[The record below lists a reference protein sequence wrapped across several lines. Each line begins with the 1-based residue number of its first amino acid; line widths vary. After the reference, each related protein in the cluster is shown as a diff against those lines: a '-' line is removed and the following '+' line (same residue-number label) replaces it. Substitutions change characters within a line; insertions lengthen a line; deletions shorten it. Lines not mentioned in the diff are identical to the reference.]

1 MHSLNKVGIFAG
13 SFDPVHEGHL
23 AFARQAIEECGLDK
37 VFFLVEPRP
46 RRKQGV
52 RALEHRAK
60 MVQLAIKNEK
70 QMGSIMLEQTRFTVA
85 ETLPILKARFKGAD
99 LHLLFGDDVL
109 KHLAGW
115 PHIEELLNGVGFI
128 IGIRSNSDAAIR
140 ATLKTLEKTRGIKVN
155 YTIFKSTA
163 PDISSTRIRI
173 ALKRGQQVQGLTR
186 PVLRYVQTHGLY
198 TQSGLE

>member
-1 MHSLNKVGIFAG
+1 MKRVGIFAG

-23 AFARQAIEECGLDK
+23 AFARQAIQECKLEK

-60 MVQLAIKNEK
+60 MVQLATKNEAS
-70 QMGSIMLEQTRFTVA
+70 MGSILLDHTRFTVA
-85 ETLPILKARFKGAD
+85 ETLPMLKARFKGAE

-115 PHIEELLNGVGFI
+115 PHIDELLSGVGFVV
-128 IGIRSNSDAAIR
+128 GIRSNSDVSIR
-140 ATLKTLEKTRGIKVN
+140 ATIKSLEKTRGIKVN
-155 YTIFKSTA
+155 YRIFNSLA
-163 PDISSTRIRI
+163 PAISSTNIRI
-173 ALKRGQQVQGLTR
+173 ALKRGREANGVPGS
-186 PVLRYVQTHGLY
+186 VLEYILSNHLY
-198 TQSGLE
+198 GPHATA